1 MGGVFHPPSLR
12 KRVRHKC
19 LMHAKAARI
28 AYRAI
33 AQPRRRIAHRAI
45 AEAKSPYGAA
55 SDIGRKK
62 SPYGAASDIG
72 RKKPVWSIS
81 DIGRPKRNCTNARLL
96 SILFA
101 YWRLSCTLIYAK
113 DVPFVVSFHGDA
125 RRHCID
131 GADGKR
137 GGSKEVVKCLKRCS
151 SKSG

>member
-12 KRVRHKC
+12 KQVRHKC
-19 LMHAKAARI
+19 LTPAKAARI
-28 AYRAI
+28 AHRAI

-62 SPYGAASDIG
+62 ARMEHQRHRAKKRPYGAA
-72 RKKPVWSIS
+72 S

-125 RRHCID
+125 RRACID

>member
-1 MGGVFHPPSLR
+1 MSHLHKNCAYCPPGNSAA
-12 KRVRHKC
+12 
-19 LMHAKAARI
+19 AKAYCPPGNSRSQKPVWSGE
-28 AYRAI
+28 R
-33 AQPRRRIAHRAI
+33 HRA
-45 AEAKSPYGAA
+45 
-55 SDIGRKK
+55 KK

-72 RKKPVWSIS
+72 RKKARMEHQRHRAKKRPYGAAS

-125 RRHCID
+125 RRACID